1 MIIASPE
8 AGRWRG
14 LLASLVIAIACLGA
28 SAGTAFADTLDD
40 ETRRIA
46 KQLQC
51 PICESVSVAD
61 STAELA
67 TQMRAVIRKKLENGE
82 SEAEI
87 IAYFVER
94 YGEGVRTEPTRSGFA
109 GLVWTAPV
117 IALLAGF
124 GALVALLRAWLPT
137 QLRRNGVDSPG
148 VSRPTP
154 EQLDR
159 ARREWEHYRSA
170 D

>member
-1 MIIASPE
+1 VVS
-8 AGRWRG
+8 
-14 LLASLVIAIACLGA
+14 LLVSVICLGA
-28 SAGTAFADTLDD
+28 SVGAGLADQLDD

-67 TQMRAVIRKKLENGE
+67 AQMRAVIRKKLENGE

-94 YGEGVRTEPTRSGFA
+94 YGEGVRTEPGRSGFSS
-109 GLVWTAPV
+109 LVWIAPV
-117 IALLAGF
+117 VAILTGLGLLIAVLRIWLRRPSRLHATEPLA
-124 GALVALLRAWLPT
+124 
-137 QLRRNGVDSPG
+137 QLRRNGIVQPGKQAPSP
-148 VSRPTP
+148 
-154 EQLDR
+154 QHLDR
-159 ARREWEHYRSA
+159 ARREFERFGSL